1 MTRIFYTLILC
12 ASFLFTSAQDNIL
25 GLSYQ
30 VINGT
35 IEVSWEN
42 GNDLKSHYFELE
54 KLDNENIWH
63 GIQYLRPNVDQVD
76 FHTIDKT
83 PSEGVNSFRIKM
95 KSREGET
102 GYSETLE
109 VYFEPLSFDILVYPN
124 PANAWLVINADK
136 PYSEYSVNLMDRY
149 GNVVVSGYT
158 KESSCVLETAQVM
171 EGMYFIKVE
180 GEGASF
186 KQAVVINHR

>member
-12 ASFLFTSAQDNIL
+12 VSCLFISAQDNML

-30 VINGT
+30 VINRS
-35 IEVSWEN
+35 IEVSWEK
-42 GNDLKSHYFELE
+42 GNDLNSHYFELE

-63 GIQYLRPNVDQVD
+63 GIQYLRPNVDQVT
-76 FHTIDKT
+76 FHTIDRN
-83 PSEGVNSFRIKM
+83 PSEGVNYFRIKM

-136 PYSEYSVNLMDRY
+136 PYSEYSVSLMDRY
-149 GNVVVSGYT
+149 GNTVVSGYT